1 MEIYK
6 FYLGNHL
13 CSVLSSIFDFFFPF
27 YHLYW
32 NSNVHQEN
40 VYFVLLRTRYLRSPQ
55 SSKETDQ
62 TQNYMFKILCDQ
74 IYHLCMQRPWGWQS
88 GMEGCV
94 CSPCGRRRRRHVEKK
109 SYRQRIWATSWK
121 WDGGD
126 TLLRWLCLL
135 LFAFNVLEGSSS
147 SRSWWCMGK
156 PGMLRPLGSQRVRH
170 DWATEPNWTEGSSRT
185 DLWGG
190 WVVTENTE
198 AQVILMFWGLI
209 IDSQLLQKSLCA
221 SSVTQ
226 GWRPAFAS
234 RFVSKWNLWLRNP
247 SR

>member
-1 MEIYK
+1 MRLAIRD
-6 FYLGNHL
+6 GRL
-13 CSVLSSIFDFFFPF
+13 CLLAVRKEEAKARRKEKL
-27 YHLYW
+27 
-32 NSNVHQEN
+32 QTEN
-40 VYFVLLRTRYLRSPQ
+40 MSYFL
-55 SSKETDQ
+55 K
-62 TQNYMFKILCDQ
+62 M
-74 IYHLCMQRPWGWQS
+74 
-88 GMEGCV
+88 
-94 CSPCGRRRRRHVEKK
+94 GR
-109 SYRQRIWATSWK
+109 
-121 WDGGD
+121 GD

-147 SRSWWCMGK
+147 SRSWWCTGK

-234 RFVSKWNLWLRNP
+234 RFVSKRNLWLRNP